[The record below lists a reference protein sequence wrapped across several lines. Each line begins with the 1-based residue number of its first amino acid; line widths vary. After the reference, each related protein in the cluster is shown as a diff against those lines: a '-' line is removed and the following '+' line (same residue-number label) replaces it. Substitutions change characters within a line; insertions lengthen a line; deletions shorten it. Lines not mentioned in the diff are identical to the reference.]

1 MFWSFLQ
8 RTTSIRRKRREEE
21 EEYPNLWIMHHYICS
36 RSLFIVGGPIMID
49 SDFNVENH
57 ITIIIWIYLQTLI
70 WQWNSCASDLKME
83 DIFIESVVL
92 CFILNQRAIIFWFID
107 AFLSMDIK
115 NYLIYEQ
122 VKMSKLL
129 R

>member
-21 EEYPNLWIMHHYICS
+21 EEYPNLWIMHHYISS

-70 WQWNSCASDLKME
+70 WQWNSYASDLKME

-115 NYLIYEQ
+115 KYLIYEQ